1 MVITSRRSPSLAS
14 MALLSLALF
23 AGCTAAPGGPAGPGG
38 ASDAATTRPA
48 GSQVAI
54 PSASGAPAE
63 GAVPDEI
70 LQKAIADAAQQAG
83 VDPSAVTVVSAEA
96 TTWNSGALG
105 CPEPGKVYT
114 QALVPGYKIVL
125 EAGGQHHEL
134 PRIRDRQR
142 QAVRGRRRLL
152 SGAAA
157 RRITRPRPVVGASSC
172 VRWMA
177 GRPAAEV

>member
-1 MVITSRRSPSLAS
+1 MIPSRRSLPAAS
-14 MALLSLALF
+14 MALASLALF
-23 AGCTAAPGGPAGPGG
+23 VGCTAAPGGPAGPTE
-38 ASDAATTRPA
+38 AATTRPA

-70 LQKAIADAAQQAG
+70 LQKAIADAAVQAG

-105 CPEPGKVYT
+105 CPEPGKMYT

-125 EAGGQHHEL
+125 EAGGKTLNYHASETGSVKL
-134 PRIRDRQR
+134 CEGP
-142 QAVRGRRRLL
+142 
-152 SGAAA
+152 SGY
-157 RRITRPRPVVGASSC
+157 
-172 VRWMA
+172 
-177 GRPAAEV
+177 